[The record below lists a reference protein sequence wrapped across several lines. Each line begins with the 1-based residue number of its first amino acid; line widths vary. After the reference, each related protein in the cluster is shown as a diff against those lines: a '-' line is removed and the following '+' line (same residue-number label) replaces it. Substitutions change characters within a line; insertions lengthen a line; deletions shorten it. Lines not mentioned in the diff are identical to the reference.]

1 LTDMMGD
8 AYGED
13 LAYVHDSGFG
23 DFARG
28 AAALLLQELRRSGL
42 DHGLVVD
49 LGCGS
54 GILSELIAA
63 EGLDVL
69 GIDVSAAFVALA
81 RQRVPKGQF
90 RVESLL
96 SAELPPCVAVA
107 AVGEVLNYL
116 FDDEHSVE
124 GIQQVLA
131 RIFGALAPDGV
142 LLFDVAE
149 PGRVPGGTAKTHVEK
164 EDWAVLAAA
173 EEDPRQSVLTR
184 NITTFRK
191 VGDLYRRSHEVHR
204 QRLLSRAQVSSW
216 LQDIGFQVQILDAYG
231 STPFGPGHAGFLA
244 RKRA

>member
-1 LTDMMGD
+1 MDD
-8 AYGED
+8 AYGAD

-28 AAALLLQELRRSGL
+28 AAALLLQELRRGGF
-42 DHGLVVD
+42 DQGLVID

-54 GILSELIAA
+54 GILSEPIAA
-63 EGLDVL
+63 EGFNVL
-69 GIDVSAAFVALA
+69 GIDVSEAFVALA
-81 RQRVPKGQF
+81 RQRVPKGRF

-96 SAELPPCVAVA
+96 RAELPPCVAVA

-116 FDDEHSVE
+116 FDDEHSVA

-131 RIFGALAPDGV
+131 RIFGALAPGGV

-164 EDWAVLAAA
+164 DDWAVLATV

-204 QRLLSRAQVSSW
+204 QRLLPRAQVSSW
-216 LQDIGFQVQILDAYG
+216 LQTIGFQVQILDAYG